1 MNKYSLIITFIDIQ
15 IHIKNEANE
24 DFLIMD
30 QYRGQNANMH
40 ACEAAIWAFE
50 ATGQI
55 NPYLN
60 RAKTLAHSVAK
71 ILASKTIH
79 KEQNSD
85 QNEFF
90 SSVVQGFIWEHYDT
104 KWNIDYEYN
113 KVIFITRWAYHE

>member
-15 IHIKNEANE
+15 MHIKNEANE

-60 RAKTLAHSVAK
+60 RAKTLALSVAK

-113 KVIFITRWAYHE
+113 KVIFITRRAYHE